1 MRMALVEVI
10 GHIIRE
16 LAATLDGA
24 DDEQASEVIAQ
35 WDLDDEQLVGTVA
48 ASMSRMHVV
57 LGV

>member
-1 MRMALVEVI
+1 MGKEV
-10 GHIIRE
+10 GDCNE
-16 LAATLDGA
+16 DGGELDGA